1 MMFDDDFLWEL
12 AKQEVQ
18 IGQNLKLIDLMVELR
33 KTELQQKYS
42 DELLESRAEDST
54 SSILLNPSSG
64 EFVLKSGFQFEDD
77 DNDDDDKEDSIL
89 ELLLDDDDAED
100 PTIEKSES
108 EKVEYFKMKDNF
120 EKEQQEFQRELE
132 KRKSKRLLTK

>member
-1 MMFDDDFLWEL
+1 MFNDDPLWEL

-42 DELLESRAEDST
+42 DELLESRPEDST
-54 SSILLNPSSG
+54 SSSLLNPSSG

-77 DNDDDDKEDSIL
+77 DDDTEPSIFD
-89 ELLLDDDDAED
+89 LLYDDDDAED
-100 PTIEKSES
+100 VDEE
-108 EKVEYFKMKDNF
+108 NLH
-120 EKEQQEFQRELE
+120 KECL
-132 KRKSKRLLTK
+132 KLRKLNI